1 MNHPPTLASHPAR
14 RVDGIAF
21 EIALAIGV
29 RVEVIGVPFA
39 YRGRIFAVHP
49 STRSRAPT
57 RVEYAVSDVETGQRV
72 PRVAAA
78 TLHDARAEAMA
89 VLDAVLDA
97 DWRKRFAAPAHR
109 KPARA

>member
-1 MNHPPTLASHPAR
+1 MIRPSTPFAPAR
-14 RVDGIAF
+14 RVDGIVF

-39 YRGRIFAVHP
+39 YRGRTFAVHP

-57 RVEYAVSDVETGQRV
+57 RLEYAVSDVETGQRV
-72 PRVAAA
+72 PRVAS
-78 TLHDARAEAMA
+78 TLDDARAEAMA
-89 VLDAVLDA
+89 VLDAVPEA

-109 KPARA
+109 KTART

>member
-1 MNHPPTLASHPAR
+1 MNHSPTLASRPAR

-21 EIALAIGV
+21 KIALAIGV

-39 YRGRIFAVHP
+39 YRGRTFAVHP

-57 RVEYAVSDVETGQRV
+57 CVEYAVSDIETGQRI
-72 PRVAAA
+72 PGGAAA
-78 TLHDARAEAMA
+78 TLDDARAEAMA
-89 VLDAVLDA
+89 VLDAVPEA

>member
-1 MNHPPTLASHPAR
+1 MIRPSTPFAPAR
-14 RVDGIAF
+14 RVDGIVF

-39 YRGRIFAVHP
+39 YRGRTFAVHP

-57 RVEYAVSDVETGQRV
+57 RLEYAVSDVETGQRV

-78 TLHDARAEAMA
+78 TLDDARAEAMA
-89 VLDAVLDA
+89 VLDAVPEA
-97 DWRKRFAAPAHR
+97 DWCKRFAAPAHR

>member
-1 MNHPPTLASHPAR
+1 MNRPPTLASLPAH
-14 RVDGIAF
+14 RVEGIVF

-39 YRGRIFAVHP
+39 HRGRTFAVHP

-57 RVEYAVSDVETGQRV
+57 RVEYAVSDVETGQRI

-78 TLHDARAEAMA
+78 TLDDARAEAMA
-89 VLDAVLDA
+89 VLDAVPEA
-97 DWRKRFAAPAHR
+97 DWRKPFAAPAHR
-109 KPARA
+109 KPART